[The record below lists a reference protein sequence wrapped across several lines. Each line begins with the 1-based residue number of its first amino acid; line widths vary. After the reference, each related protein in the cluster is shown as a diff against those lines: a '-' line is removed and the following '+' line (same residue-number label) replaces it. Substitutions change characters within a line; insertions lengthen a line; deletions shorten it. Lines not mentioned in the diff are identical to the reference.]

1 MNLYVSLIQAN
12 KEECESRE
20 EAERRAESE
29 RLRAKQRDE
38 RVRLAVEEEVR
49 RSAVL
54 TEWER
59 TWSPPQS
66 EEVCLLL
73 LPFFS
78 TCLSYTISYNSCL
91 YSDVPLYPTP
101 GLCSGITLAIHI
113 LTCSCRCY
121 RLFMR
126 CGLSCWKSWCMVF

>member
-1 MNLYVSLIQAN
+1 MNLYVSLIQTN

-20 EAERRAESE
+20 EAERIAESE
-29 RLRAKQRDE
+29 RLQAKQRDE

-73 LPFFS
+73 LLLILFKPVFLYSFS
-78 TCLSYTISYNSCL
+78 CNSCL
-91 YSDVPLYPTP
+91 
-101 GLCSGITLAIHI
+101 
-113 LTCSCRCY
+113 
-121 RLFMR
+121 
-126 CGLSCWKSWCMVF
+126 

>member
-20 EAERRAESE
+20 EAESE
-29 RLRAKQRDE
+29 RLKAKQRDE

-59 TWSPPQS
+59 TWLPPQS
-66 EEVCLLL
+66 EEVCLLKL
-73 LPFFS
+73 LSLILFRSVF
-78 TCLSYTISYNSCL
+78 L
-91 YSDVPLYPTP
+91 
-101 GLCSGITLAIHI
+101 TLFPAIFV
-113 LTCSCRCY
+113 CR
-121 RLFMR
+121 
-126 CGLSCWKSWCMVF
+126 